1 MSAIGLGAVLNER
14 RAPAATVRRAR
25 IPIIFRRQSVRE
37 CADEGDLRDAGAES
51 VFTYELRFFPG
62 RQINK

>member
-25 IPIIFRRQSVRE
+25 IPIIFQRQSVRE
-37 CADEGDLRDAGAES
+37 YADEGDLRDAHWSEECFA
-51 VFTYELRFFPG
+51 LFPAAA
-62 RQINK
+62 K